1 MASTTETAP
10 NLFELQGDKVRIT
23 YSTSS
28 ISGQPVFDFRQG
40 RKELHFSG
48 AEIQT
53 GKTSIGTLA
62 TVTIE
67 KTPDLK
73 TVLFS
78 LLLPDVNLQQSGKV
92 KIKTIGIITTIKT
105 SIGGPKSVKG
115 ALQAYKVE
123 NLSGTAK
130 AVHF

>member
-10 NLFELQGDKVRIT
+10 NLFELQGDKVRIS

-53 GKTSIGTLA
+53 GKTSI
-62 TVTIE
+62 
-67 KTPDLK
+67 
-73 TVLFS
+73 
-78 LLLPDVNLQQSGKV
+78 NLQQSGKV

-115 ALQAYKVE
+115 AMQAYKVE